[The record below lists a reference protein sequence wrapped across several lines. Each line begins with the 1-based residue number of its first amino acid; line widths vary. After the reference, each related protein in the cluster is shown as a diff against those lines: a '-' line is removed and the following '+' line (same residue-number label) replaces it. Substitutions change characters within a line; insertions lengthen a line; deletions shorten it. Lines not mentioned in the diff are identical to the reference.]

1 MKKIVFSLIATLFII
16 AASAQTEPAPKPPLE
31 DFVGKYV
38 FPDGSVVP
46 EVDVILSNNALTMS
60 STAGTSVLAELG
72 IDSFQIVEFSGIAV
86 FKRGDDKKVNSVH
99 IEAMGY
105 ILDGQKK
112 SSGAWIF
119 TYYYKPKEITA
130 RKHSSE
136 NKFF

>member
-1 MKKIVFSLIATLFII
+1 MKKIILSFVTALFII
-16 AASAQTEPAPKPPLE
+16 TAGAQTEPTPKPPLE

-46 EVDVILSNNALTMS
+46 EVDVILSDNALTMTS
-60 STAGTSVLAELG
+60 SAGTSVLSELG

-119 TYYYKPKEITA
+119 SYYYKPKEIIAA
-130 RKHSSE
+130 R
-136 NKFF
+136 